1 MATIKQGD
9 KAITDYFTRSR
20 VIWDELESYQPGPM
34 CTCDQKCTCDALI
47 KIKMYKML
55 K

>member
-9 KAITDYFTRSR
+9 KAITDYFTISR

-34 CTCDQKCTCDALI
+34 CTCDALI